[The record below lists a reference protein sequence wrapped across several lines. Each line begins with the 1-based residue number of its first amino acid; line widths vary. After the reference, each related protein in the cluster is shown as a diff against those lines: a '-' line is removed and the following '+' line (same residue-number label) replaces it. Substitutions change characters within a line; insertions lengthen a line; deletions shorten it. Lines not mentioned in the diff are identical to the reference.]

1 MNLTK
6 NQTVM
11 AAIGAVAL
19 IASGV
24 LGYLVFS
31 AVSAKSLTEGELEG
45 AVSSV
50 RRLYNSEIIPQKDS
64 VNAVKANGNAVSS
77 WREAAVD
84 TAAAGDIAIS
94 ADVNEASF
102 KQKMVDDARIMA
114 KYKGAVAGAI
124 VQPDFAFGFKEFITG
139 SELPE
144 RSRLPRLQ
152 RQWADIGIIV
162 SLLADSGIDEITAIT
177 PAQEQVKKVEEEDK
191 SKSRR
196 RNRRAQKKADEEKPA
211 FTKETYEIAF
221 RARPAALVKTVNA
234 LVADERFIVIDT
246 FSFERD
252 KDLISAAIVEDKKDA
267 SPSRR
272 SRRRGRGREEAD
284 ENKDETAEAVKKG
297 PITDPT
303 LEGPFTVKMTLTT
316 YDFGTASGGALPKAE
331 ETTAK
336 EDE

>member
-24 LGYLVFS
+24 LGYMVFS

-50 RRLYNSEIIPQKDS
+50 RRLYGSEIIPEKDS

-77 WREAAVD
+77 WREAAID

-124 VQPDFAFGFKEFITG
+124 VAPDFAFGFKEFITG

-162 SLLADSGIDEITAIT
+162 SLLADSGIDEITAIA
-177 PAQEQVKKVEEEDK
+177 PVQEQVKKVEEDK
-191 SKSRR
+191 PKSRR
-196 RNRRAQKKADEEKPA
+196 RNRRVQKKTEEEKPA

-272 SRRRGRGREEAD
+272 SRRRGRAREEAD
-284 ENKDETAEAVKKG
+284 ENKDEAAEAVKKG

-316 YDFGTASGGALPKAE
+316 YDFGTAGGGAAPKAE